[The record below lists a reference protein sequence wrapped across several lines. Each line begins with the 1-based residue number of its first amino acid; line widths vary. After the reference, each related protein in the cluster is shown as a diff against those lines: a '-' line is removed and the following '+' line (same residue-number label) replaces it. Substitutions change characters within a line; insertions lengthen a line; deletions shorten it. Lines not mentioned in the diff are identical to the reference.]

1 MLKNLQHERFCR
13 EYVIDHNGTQ
23 AAIRAG
29 YAENAAAQQA
39 SRLLKRPEIAER
51 VKALESD
58 VCDALGLTAYWVA
71 QKLMHVVDRC
81 MQAVPV
87 EVYNPATREMEE
99 TGEYQFDSRGANDAL
114 KQLGNY
120 LNMDEKPT
128 VSVEAE
134 SGTKIRVTLKND

>member
-29 YAENAAAQQA
+29 YAANAAAQQA
-39 SRLLKRPEIAER
+39 SRLLKRPDIAER
-51 VKALESD
+51 VKVLESD

-71 QKLMHVVDRC
+71 KRLMHVVDRC

-87 EVYNPATREMEE
+87 KEYNPATREMEE